1 MAFLIH
7 HYLDSVAD
15 RDPARPAAWFLEDR
29 LSYGELARRSNQLAN
44 TLLELGVERHD
55 RVGIYMDKSIHTPV
69 ALYGIMK
76 AGAAYVPLDPSAPDS
91 RILGV
96 LQDCGIRHLVSS
108 ETKLRNL
115 RTLAKLDSGLECVVG
130 VDDSLDL
137 PFDCIAWDH
146 VGAAS
151 DQAAG
156 QKILESDLAYI
167 IYTSGSTGRP
177 KGIMHTHHSGLS
189 FANWAV
195 REYGLRPDD
204 RLSNHAPLH
213 FDLSIF
219 DFFAGLVAGAG
230 TVIIPEEYT
239 KLPASYSQLLADQAV
254 SVLFTVPFAL
264 IQMLLRGSLEQRDL
278 AKLRWAIFGGE
289 PFPTTYLRD
298 LMRRL
303 PHVKFDNMYGP
314 AEVNGCTHYTLT
326 DLPVSAV
333 PIGPIADCADA
344 LVFDEDQNEVEVG
357 DVGELL
363 VRTPTMMQG
372 YWKRDRLNAEA
383 FYRRVNSGGLEQVY
397 FRTGDLVQ
405 ELENGCFRFVGR
417 KDRQV
422 KVRGYRIELDEVE
435 LALTAIESVEEGAA
449 YLVEDAQGGKMI
461 SAQVTLKSAG
471 EASRAEIMKDL
482 KDRLPWYAIPA
493 DLSISSEFPRT
504 RTGKIDR
511 RALRDEAQA
520 ALLEN
525 MKQAEPSVLP
535 GGLNN

>member
-7 HYLDSVAD
+7 HHLDSAAD
-15 RDPARPAAWFLEDR
+15 SDPDRPAAWFLDER
-29 LSYGELARRSNQLAN
+29 LTYGELARRSNELAN
-44 TLLELGVERHD
+44 TLLELGVKRHD

-76 AGAAYVPLDPSAPDS
+76 AGAAYVPLDPSAPAS

-108 ETKLRNL
+108 DAKRRNL
-115 RTLAKLDSGLECVVG
+115 RALAKLDSGLECVVG
-130 VDDSLDL
+130 VDDDAAL
-137 PFDCIAWDH
+137 PFDCIAWDQ
-146 VGAAS
+146 VGNASGAAP
-151 DQAAG
+151 G

-195 REYGLRPDD
+195 REYGLRSDD

-219 DFFAGLVAGAG
+219 DYFAGVVAGAS
-230 TVIIPEEYT
+230 TVIIPEEHT
-239 KLPASYSQLLADQAV
+239 KLPASYSQLIADYEV
-254 SVLFTVPFAL
+254 TVLFTVPFAL
-264 IQMLLRGSLEQRDL
+264 IQMSLRGLLEQRDL
-278 AKLRWAIFGGE
+278 AHLRWAIFGGE
-289 PFPTTYLRD
+289 PFPITYLRD
-298 LMRRL
+298 LMQQL
-303 PHVKFDNMYGP
+303 PHVRFDNMYGP

-326 DLPVSAV
+326 EFPESAV

-344 LVFDEDQNEVEVG
+344 LVFDEQQNEVEVG

-372 YWKRDRLNAEA
+372 YWNRDRLNAKA
-383 FYRRVNSGGLEQVY
+383 FYRRASNGGPEQVY

-422 KVRGYRIELDEVE
+422 KVRGYRVELDEVE

-449 YLVEDAQGGKMI
+449 YLVEDAEGGKLVG
-461 SAQVTLKSAG
+461 AQVTLKSAG
-471 EASRAEIMKDL
+471 EADKAEILRDL
-482 KDRLPWYAIPA
+482 KSRLPWYAVPS
-493 DLSISSEFPRT
+493 DLRISIEFPRT

-520 ALLEN
+520 TILKNLNEAG
-525 MKQAEPSVLP
+525 PSNLP
-535 GGLNN
+535 GR